1 MGVCF
6 SSVWGRESRPSHPT
20 AKIISVNGV
29 LREYPVP
36 VTVSQVLETEKS
48 SSSSSSSSSSCFV
61 CNSDRL
67 YYDDYIPALDGAEEL
82 QANQI
87 YFVLPASKLKQPLTA
102 SDMAA
107 LAVKA
112 SVALQNTSKNNGHRR
127 KKARISP
134 VIMVKQSVSF
144 ESTKINLDYDGTED
158 RFGYG
163 YGPRSQKKTPVSD
176 AKPGVRGLSRAGS
189 VRRLQRYTSTRA
201 KMAVRSFRLRL
212 STIYEGTVL

>member
-6 SSVWGRESRPSHPT
+6 SSVWGRESRASHPT
-20 AKIISVNGV
+20 AQIISVNGV
-29 LREYPVP
+29 LHEY
-36 VTVSQVLETEKS
+36 
-48 SSSSSSSSSSCFV
+48 SSSSSSCFV

-82 QANQI
+82 LANQI
-87 YFVLPASKLKQPLTA
+87 YFVLPASKLQQQLTA

-112 SVALQNTSKNNGHRR
+112 SVALQNSSKNNGNRR

-134 VIMVKQSVSF
+134 VVMVKQSVSF
-144 ESTKINLDYDGTED
+144 ESTKIDYDGTAD

-163 YGPRSQKKTPVSD
+163 YGPRSQKKTPITD
-176 AKPGVRGLSRAGS
+176 AKPGVSGLSRAGS
-189 VRRLQRYTSTRA
+189 VRRLQRERIEDESE
-201 KMAVRSFRLRL
+201 FRER
-212 STIYEGTVL
+212 TWEE